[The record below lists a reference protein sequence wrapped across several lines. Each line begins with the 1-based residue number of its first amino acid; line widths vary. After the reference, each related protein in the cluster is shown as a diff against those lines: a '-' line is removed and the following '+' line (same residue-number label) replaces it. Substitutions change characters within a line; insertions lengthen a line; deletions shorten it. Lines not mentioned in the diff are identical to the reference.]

1 MLDNFDAQCRYRIM
15 VCVTPQKSCDRLI
28 KAGHDRARETKGEFS
43 VVYVNK
49 DDDLHKHLE
58 EHEILIE
65 LFNNAQKLRGSV
77 SILSGKKVYETL
89 AQFATDNKVNEII
102 VGKSLRSAFDNQQV
116 INPLRKCVENNNI
129 HVNVVD

>member
-1 MLDNFDAQCRYRIM
+1 MIDNFDPRSRYRIM
-15 VCVTPQKSCDRLI
+15 VCVTPQKSCERLI
-28 KAGHDRARETKGEFS
+28 KAGHDRAKEMKGEFS
-43 VVYVNK
+43 VAYVNK

-58 EHEILIE
+58 EHAILLE
-65 LFNNAQKLRGSV
+65 LFNKAQSLGGSV

-89 AQFATDNKVNEII
+89 AEFAKDNKVNEII

-129 HVNVVD
+129 HVNVID

>member
-28 KAGHDRARETKGEFS
+28 KVGHDRARETKGEFS

-65 LFNNAQKLRGSV
+65 LL
-77 SILSGKKVYETL
+77 TMH
-89 AQFATDNKVNEII
+89 
-102 VGKSLRSAFDNQQV
+102 KSLEAA
-116 INPLRKCVENNNI
+116 
-129 HVNVVD
+129 

>member
-102 VGKSLRSAFDNQQV
+102 LGKSLRSAFDNQQV

>member
-1 MLDNFDAQCRYRIM
+1 M
-15 VCVTPQKSCDRLI
+15 
-28 KAGHDRARETKGEFS
+28 
-43 VVYVNK
+43 
-49 DDDLHKHLE
+49 
-58 EHEILIE
+58 
-65 LFNNAQKLRGSV
+65 

>member
-1 MLDNFDAQCRYRIM
+1 MLDNFDVQCRYRIM

-28 KAGHDRARETKGEFS
+28 KVGHDRARETKGEFS